1 MATLVLV
8 MWYKLQKYLIQSE
21 KKFNNVKNMMGLGE
35 PENFNSYFITQ
46 VLNLNGPMNMRHSS
60 RVELNVWFN
69 KLQVKTA
76 L

>member
-1 MATLVLV
+1 
-8 MWYKLQKYLIQSE
+8 
-21 KKFNNVKNMMGLGE
+21 MMGLGE
-35 PENFNSYFITQ
+35 PENYNGYFITQ